1 MHVVLLFFF
10 IENHMGANYFRECS
24 LSVCFTAQLLWP
36 LEETK
41 NKESANSC
49 IHHIDL
55 CQMYA
60 YTNFYQSIFFHL
72 PFLCVYMKAISK
84 HLIQL

>member
-1 MHVVLLFFF
+1 MHVVLLFFL

-24 LSVCFTAQLLWP
+24 LSVYFTAQLLWP

-41 NKESANSC
+41 NKKSANSC
-49 IHHIDL
+49 IHHINL

-60 YTNFYQSIFFHL
+60 LLTLIFINRSFY
-72 PFLCVYMKAISK
+72 ISRFSVF
-84 HLIQL
+84 I

>member
-24 LSVCFTAQLLWP
+24 VSVCFTAQLLWP

-55 CQMYA
+55 
-60 YTNFYQSIFFHL
+60 
-72 PFLCVYMKAISK
+72 
-84 HLIQL
+84 

>member
-24 LSVCFTAQLLWP
+24 LSVYFTAQPVMAP

-41 NKESANSC
+41 NKKSANSC
-49 IHHIDL
+49 IHHINL

-60 YTNFYQSIFFHL
+60 LLALIFINRSFY
-72 PFLCVYMKAISK
+72 ISRFSVF
-84 HLIQL
+84 I